1 MADTNHS
8 VPEKYAALQDLTVE
22 ELEKLLYPASPSDCE
37 KDEAYYAAVEEV
49 LLQKETENPT
59 GRVPNIDDA
68 WKSFQQDYSVPEA
81 KGLRLYEE
89 LPDSQ
94 TASARS
100 GKQRRAKGLRRL
112 LLVAATLAFVLVSS
126 VVVQASGI
134 DIFGAIAR
142 WTKEAFSITGTA
154 SETDEYGFLPLSVSP
169 ELTDAL
175 LKEGFP
181 ESLAPG
187 WLPDGY
193 ENFHVETHNT
203 SSAPVVIEFS
213 ASANENDVIFIN
225 FSKYLDRNIFD
236 KGVYEKDGY
245 SVEEYLHGIQCFYI
259 FHNATGTVVVWSDG
273 TYVISIF
280 GNLPV
285 VTMKE
290 IIDSI

>member
-22 ELEKLLYPASPSDCE
+22 ELEKLLYTASPSDCE
-37 KDEAYYAAVEEV
+37 KGEAYYAAIEEV

-68 WKSFQQDYSVPEA
+68 WKSFQQNYSVPEA

-94 TASARS
+94 TAPARS

-142 WTKEAFSITGTA
+142 WTKDVFTFSTPA
-154 SETDEYGFLPLSVSP
+154 AETDEYGFMPLSVSP
-169 ELTDAL
+169 ELTAAL
-175 LKEGFP
+175 NEQGFP
-181 ESLAPG
+181 ASFAPA
-187 WLPDGY
+187 WLPDAY
-193 ENFHVETHNT
+193 NQFDVETHAVG
-203 SSAPVVIEFS
+203 SS
-213 ASANENDVIFIN
+213 IFVRFTAQSDSDESIYIN
-225 FSKYLDRNIFD
+225 FSKYINKNAFENEL
-236 KGVYEKDGY
+236 YEKNP
-245 SVEEYLHGIQCFYI
+245 SAVEEYQHGTQLFYI
-259 FHNATGTVVVWSDG
+259 FHNTTGIVAVWSDG
-273 TYVISIF
+273 TYVISIL
-280 GNLPV
+280 GDLPV
-285 VTMKE
+285 STVEE

>member
-22 ELEKLLYPASPSDCE
+22 ELEKLLYTASPSDCE
-37 KDEAYYAAVEEV
+37 KGEAYYAAIEEV

-68 WKSFQQDYSVPEA
+68 WKSFQQNYSVPEA

-94 TASARS
+94 TTPAKT
-100 GKQRRAKGLRRL
+100 GKHRRPKGLRRL
-112 LLVAATLAFVLVSS
+112 LPVAAVLAFMLLSS

-142 WTKEAFSITGTA
+142 WTKDVFTFSTPA
-154 SETDEYGFLPLSVSP
+154 AETDEYGFMSLSVSP
-169 ELTDAL
+169 ELTAAL
-175 LKEGFP
+175 NEQSFP
-181 ESLAPG
+181 ASFDLA

-193 ENFHVETHNT
+193 NQFDVETYT
-203 SSAPVVIEFS
+203 IGSSVFVRFTARSNSGELIY
-213 ASANENDVIFIN
+213 IN
-225 FSKYLDRNIFD
+225 FSKYID
-236 KGVYEKDGY
+236 KNAFENEFYEKNP
-245 SVEEYLHGIQCFYI
+245 SAVEEYQHGTQLFYI
-259 FHNATGTVVVWSDG
+259 FHNATGIVAVWSDG
-273 TYVISIF
+273 TYVISIL
-280 GNLPV
+280 GDLPV
-285 VTMKE
+285 STVEE

>member
-22 ELEKLLYPASPSDCE
+22 ELEKLLYTASPSDCE
-37 KDEAYYAAVEEV
+37 KGEAYYAAIEEV

-68 WKSFQQDYSVPEA
+68 WKSFQQNYSVPEA
-81 KGLRLYEE
+81 RGLRLYEE

-94 TASARS
+94 TSLAKS

-142 WTKEAFSITGTA
+142 WTKEVFTFSTPA
-154 SETDEYGFLPLSVSP
+154 AEADEYGFMPLSVSP
-169 ELTDAL
+169 ELTAAL
-175 LKEGFP
+175 NEQGFP
-181 ESLAPG
+181 ASFAPA
-187 WLPDGY
+187 WLPEEYVHY
-193 ENFHVETHNT
+193 EINT
-203 SSAPVVIEFS
+203 YTVNTASLVEFS
-213 ASANENDVIFIN
+213 ATSDDGSTIFVNFTKCLDGSAVE
-225 FSKYLDRNIFD
+225 
-236 KGVYEKDGY
+236 GEMYEKNELAAEAY
-245 SVEEYLHGIQCFYI
+245 SHGTQI
-259 FHNATGTVVVWSDG
+259 FHIFSNTSGIIAVWSDG
-273 TYVISIF
+273 TYVINIF
-280 GNLPV
+280 GNLSV
-285 VTMKE
+285 NTVKE

>member
-22 ELEKLLYPASPSDCE
+22 ELEKLLYTTPSDSE
-37 KDEAYYAAVEEV
+37 EDEAYCAAIEEV

-68 WKSFQQDYSVPEA
+68 WKSFQQNYSVPEA

-94 TASARS
+94 TAPAKT
-100 GKQRRAKGLRRL
+100 GKHRRAKGLRRL

-142 WTKEAFSITGTA
+142 WTKDVFTFSTPA
-154 SETDEYGFLPLSVSP
+154 AETDEYGFMSLSISP
-169 ELTDAL
+169 ELTAAL
-175 LKEGFP
+175 NEQDFP
-181 ESLAPG
+181 VSFDLA
-187 WLPDGY
+187 WLPNGY
-193 ENFHVETHNT
+193 NQFDIETHT
-203 SSAPVVIEFS
+203 VRSAVFIRFTARSDSGES
-213 ASANENDVIFIN
+213 IYIN
-225 FSKYLDRNIFD
+225 FSKYID
-236 KGVYEKDGY
+236 KNAFEKELYEKNQ
-245 SVEEYLHGIQCFYI
+245 SAVEEYQHGTQLFYI
-259 FHNATGTVVVWSDG
+259 FHNTTGIVAVWSDG
-273 TYVISIF
+273 TYVISIL
-280 GNLPV
+280 GDLPV
-285 VTMKE
+285 STVEE